1 MGTLFSV
8 IRLVHMQILQLAV
21 LLGYQPG
28 LQPVK
33 QPVITGIVPFHI
45 KYKTK

>member
-21 LLGYQPG
+21 ESGYRPG

-33 QPVITGIVPFHI
+33 QPVNTGIVPFH
-45 KYKTK
+45 KRYKTK